1 MVQKKRSSDMLRRC
15 ILSVVII
22 LLLSSGAFAR
32 VGQAEGFSIEASNLV
47 RRCGG
52 VGSAQGGNMLTA
64 FHDQVRYDAC
74 TGTIAIQQE
83 GGVLGQSATAAGRG
97 GRSGIGQEAEVHG
110 LQGQLAT
117 NPQMQGQV
125 LGVSLG
131 QAASKSGGVGG
142 AVGGQAFVGGQ
153 SQMISS
159 PRGTSAQS
167 QFVGAGQY
175 SAVSGGRGSSAV
187 ALNDA
192 DIMMGQGQINI
203 GRRHW

>member
-1 MVQKKRSSDMLRRC
+1 MLKRFT
-15 ILSVVII
+15 LSVVII
-22 LLLSSGAFAR
+22 LLLSSGAFAL

-47 RRCGG
+47 GRRGG

-64 FHDQVRYDAC
+64 YHDQVGFDAR

-83 GGVLGQSATAAGRG
+83 GGVLGQTATAAGVG
-97 GRSGIGQEAEVHG
+97 GRSGVGQEALVCG

-117 NPQMQGQV
+117 NPQIQGQV
-125 LGVSLG
+125 LGVRLG
-131 QAASKSGGVGG
+131 QGAYKSGGVGG

-153 SQMISS
+153 SQILCS
-159 PRGTSAQS
+159 PTGTSAQS

-175 SAVSGGRGSSAV
+175 SAVSGGPCSSAV

-192 DIMMGQGQINI
+192 DILMGQGQINT
-203 GRRHW
+203 GPVLNSTKSYY

>member
-1 MVQKKRSSDMLRRC
+1 MLKRLT
-15 ILSVVII
+15 LSVVIV
-22 LLLSSGAFAR
+22 LLLSSGAFAF

-47 RRCGG
+47 GRSGW

-64 FHDQVRYDAC
+64 YHDQVGFDAR

-83 GGVLGQSATAAGRG
+83 GGVLGQAATAAGAG
-97 GRSGIGQEAEVHG
+97 GRSGVGQEAEVYG

-125 LGVSLG
+125 LGVRLG
-131 QAASKSGGVGG
+131 QGAYKSSGVGG

-153 SQMISS
+153 SQIICS

-175 SAVSGGRGSSAV
+175 SAVSGGPRSSAV

-192 DIMMGQGQINI
+192 DITMGQGQINT
-203 GRRHW
+203 GPRRW